1 MFNKIYLSRAQSR
14 AYSYE
19 FGVGDPTGGPA
30 YGERRDPV
38 SAAIS
43 VAGNLFGANE
53 QANAA
58 KSAAQMQADAAN
70 SAIALQREQ
79 FNTINEQQRP
89 QRELGYKGVSQIS
102 DMIPYLTKQFNAQ
115 DLQAGLAP
123 NYDFMLS
130 QGQGINA
137 AKANQAGG
145 MIGGNALQGLNQFT
159 QDYAGNAYQNA
170 FNNFQNQQTNIY
182 NRLAGIAGIGQAAQN
197 QVNTAA
203 GNMANNV
210 SSLGVGGAA
219 AQGAGQIGAANAY
232 GNALN
237 NAGNTYMLSSMLNKP
252 AVTPQGQVYTNQ
264 SLGGG
269 NVISGLPSDWNANAG
284 GQGLQLKL

>member
-38 SAAIS
+38 SAVVS
-43 VAGNLFGANE
+43 TVGNLIGANE
-53 QANAA
+53 QAKAA
-58 KSAAQMQADAAN
+58 KQAAQMQADAAAN
-70 SAIALQREQ
+70 AQRIQQEQ
-79 FNTINEQQRP
+79 FDRINEQQRP

-102 DMIPYLTKQFNAQ
+102 DMMPYLTKQFGAQ

-159 QDYAGNAYQNA
+159 QDYAQNAYQNA
-170 FNNFQNQQTNIY
+170 FNNYQTGQTNIY
-182 NRLAGIAGIGQAAQN
+182 NRLASIAGIGQTAQGA
-197 QVNTAA
+197 VNAA
-203 GNMANNV
+203 GSNLANNL
-210 SSLGVGGAA
+210 SSLGVGSAA
-219 AQGAGQIGAANAY
+219 ATGAGNIGAANAY

-264 SLGGG
+264 SAGGG
-269 NVISGLPSDWNANAG
+269 NVIGALPSDWNANAS

>member
-38 SAAIS
+38 SAVVSTVGGLI
-43 VAGNLFGANE
+43 GANE
-53 QANAA
+53 QAKAA
-58 KSAAQMQADAAN
+58 KQAAQMQADAAAN
-70 SAIALQREQ
+70 AQRIQQEQ
-79 FNTINEQQRP
+79 FNLINEQQRP
-89 QRELGYKGVSQIS
+89 QRELGYKGVNEIS
-102 DMIPYLTKQFNAQ
+102 SMMPYLTKQFSAQ

-123 NYDFMLS
+123 NYEFMLS

-170 FNNFQNQQTNIY
+170 FNNFQGQQTNIY
-182 NRLAGIAGIGQAAQN
+182 NRLAGIAGIGQAGQN

-203 GNMANNV
+203 GNLANNL
-210 SSLGVGGAA
+210 SSLGVGSAA

-232 GNALN
+232 GNALT
-237 NAGNTYMLSSMLNKP
+237 NAGNTYMLSSMLNRP
-252 AVTPQGQVYTNQ
+252 AVTPQGQTYTGQ
-264 SLGGG
+264 SVG
-269 NVISGLPSDWNANAG
+269 NTTALPSDWNNTG
-284 GQGLQLKL
+284 TGLQLKTG

>member
-1 MFNKIYLSRAQSR
+1 MTWVTA
-14 AYSYE
+14 AV
-19 FGVGDPTGGPA
+19 VGGGA
-30 YGERRDPV
+30 VLNY
-38 SAAIS
+38 IS
-43 VAGNLFGANE
+43 GSN
-53 QANAA
+53 QADAA
-58 KSAAQMQADAAN
+58 KQAAQMQADAASN
-70 SAIALQREQ
+70 AARIQQEQ
-79 FNTINEQQRP
+79 FNLINEQQRP

-102 DMIPYLTKQFNAQ
+102 DMMPYLTKQFGAQ

-170 FNNFQNQQTNIY
+170 FTNFQNQQTNIY
-182 NRLAGIAGIGQAAQN
+182 NRLAGIAGIGQAGQN

-203 GNMANNV
+203 GNLGNNL
-210 SSLGVGGAA
+210 SSLAVGGAA

-232 GNALN
+232 SNAASNIAN
-237 NAGNTYMLSSMLNKP
+237 NATLASLMYKP
-252 AVTPQGQVYTNQ
+252 AVTPQGQTYTGQ
-264 SLGGG
+264 SAGG
-269 NVISGLPSDWNANAG
+269 NTALPSDWSNSG
-284 GQGLQLKL
+284 TGLVLKS

>member
-1 MFNKIYLSRAQSR
+1 MTWVAAAVGGGAVLNYLSGSTQA
-14 AYSYE
+14 
-19 FGVGDPTGGPA
+19 D
-30 YGERRDPV
+30 
-38 SAAIS
+38 AAR
-43 VAGNLFGANE
+43 
-53 QANAA
+53 Q
-58 KSAAQMQADAAN
+58 AAQMQADAAN

-102 DMIPYLTKQFNAQ
+102 DMMPYLTKQFGAQ

-170 FNNFQNQQTNIY
+170 FTNFQNQQTNIY

-197 QVNTAA
+197 AVNTAG

-219 AQGAGQIGAANAY
+219 ALGAGQIGAANAY
-232 GNALN
+232 GGAASNIGN
-237 NAGNTYMLSSMLNKP
+237 NAMLASLMYKP
-252 AVTPQGQVYTNQ
+252 AAAPTGAINMTPT
-264 SLGGG
+264 SAGGG
-269 NVISGLPSDWNANAG
+269 FEFPIA
-284 GQGLQLKL
+284 

>member
-43 VAGNLFGANE
+43 VAGNLI
-53 QANAA
+53 
-58 KSAAQMQADAAN
+58 SASNQADAAEN
-70 SAIALQREQ
+70 AARMQSDAASNAARIQQEQ
-79 FNTINEQQRP
+79 FNLINEQQRP

-102 DMIPYLTKQFNAQ
+102 DMMPYLTKQFGAQ

-170 FNNFQNQQTNIY
+170 FTNFQNQQTNIY
-182 NRLAGIAGIGQAAQN
+182 NRLAGIAGIGQAGQN

-203 GNMANNV
+203 GNLANNL
-210 SSLGVGGAA
+210 SSLGVGSAA

-252 AVTPQGQVYTNQ
+252 AVTPQGQTYTDQ
-264 SLGGG
+264 SAGGYTA
-269 NVISGLPSDWNANAG
+269 LPSDWSNSG
-284 GQGLQLKL
+284 TGLKLKT